1 MEHAAATKEIVQRVD
16 DTLAQI
22 KGLKNE
28 LNKHLYAVREQRERH
43 PHCEPYTISD
53 RNLNQL
59 NDHFQAIREHGE
71 RLDYN
76 TFTNAMG
83 KIDELIQKLRTP
95 VQFRR
100 ADILNDLHE
109 ILDGLEQTVKVKG
122 KKS

>member
-1 MEHAAATKEIVQRVD
+1 MEHATATREIVQRVD
-16 DTLAQI
+16 DTLSQI

-28 LNKHLYAVREQRERH
+28 LAKHLYAVREQRERH
-43 PHCEPYTISD
+43 PHSEPYTITD

-59 NDHFQAIREHGE
+59 SDHFQTIREHGE

-83 KIDELIQKLRTP
+83 KVDELIQKLRTP

-122 KKS
+122 KK